1 MLMRLLRSHLRP
13 YGKTLLLIVALQTV
27 QTTAA
32 LTLPTVTA
40 RIIDDGVLAQ
50 PKPDIGFIHT
60 WGGLMVV
67 VAFVQVVFAVAA
79 MYYGA
84 KVAMSFGRDLRK
96 NLFHQVTDFSARE
109 VGTFGVPS
117 LITRITND
125 VQQVQ
130 MLVVMACTMA
140 IAAPITMVVGVIL
153 AVRQDI
159 GLSIVLVIA
168 MPVAAIVLGFIVAQ
182 MVPAFRLM
190 QERID
195 QVNRVLREQITGI
208 RVVRAFVRE
217 PARGAPV
224 RRRERR
230 PHRGVVEGRPLDVV
244 DVPDGQLPHQRVERR
259 RAVARRE
266 PRELGRDPSRHAR
279 RVPHVPRPDPH
290 VGRDGHVHG
299 LDDPAGVGVGRPHPG
314 GARHAAERRPAG
326 QPRARRRPT
335 RRARVPR
342 CRLPLSRAPSTRCS
356 PAVSF
361 ATAPGQTT
369 AIVGSTGAGKSTLV
383 NLILR
388 LFDSTEGTI
397 KVGGVD
403 VHDLDPDVLWQ
414 TIGLVPQRPYLFSGT
429 VASNL
434 EFGKPDAT
442 EEEMWTA
449 LEVAQATDF
458 VRAMPG
464 GLNARIEQGGTNV
477 SGGQRQRLSIA
488 RALIRR
494 PDIYVFDDS
503 FSALDL
509 ATDARL
515 RAALGPY
522 TKDSAVV
529 IVAQRVSTIAT
540 ADNIL
545 VLEDGVV
552 DRARDPR
559 RAHPRQP
566 DVRRD
571 RPEPDRREERGMTLI
586 DDQEEREELDLAAPE
601 IRAAGPLEL
610 GRCSRRAVEGLQE
623 RAAPPGPDARA
634 DVDRP
639 RSSSR

>member
-1 MLMRLLRSHLRP
+1 MSQLMRLLRSHLRP
-13 YGKTLLLIVALQTV
+13 YRKQLLIIVALQTV
-27 QTTAA
+27 QTSAA
-32 LTLPTVTA
+32 LTLPTITA
-40 RIIDDGVLAQ
+40 RIIDNGVLAHHGRVLD
-50 PKPDIGFIHT
+50 PNIGYIHA
-60 WGGLMVV
+60 WGAVMVLV
-67 VAFVQVVFAVAA
+67 SFVQIAFAVGA
-79 MYYGA
+79 MWFGA

-109 VGTFGVPS
+109 VGTFGAPS

-140 IAAPITMVVGVIL
+140 IAAPITIVVGVFMAL
-153 AVRQDI
+153 RQDV
-159 GLSIVLVIA
+159 GLSIVLVVA
-168 MPVAAIVLGFIVAQ
+168 MPVAAIVLGIIVAQ

-217 PARGAPV
+217 PQEARRFGEANTDLTAVSLTAGRLMAAMFPTVNFLINASSVGVLWLGASRINSGAIQVGTLVAYLTYLVQILMSVVMATFMVSMIPRASVSADRIQEVLDTPPSVVPPANPV
-224 RRRERR
+224 REVLQ
-230 PHRGVVEGRPLDVV
+230 HGALEFDN
-244 DVPDGQLPHQRVERR
+244 
-259 RAVARRE
+259 
-266 PRELGRDPSRHAR
+266 
-279 RVPHVPRPDPH
+279 
-290 VGRDGHVHG
+290 VGFNYPG
-299 LDDPAGVGVGRPHPG
+299 AEHPVLTG
-314 GARHAAERRPAG
+314 
-326 QPRARRRPT
+326 
-335 RRARVPR
+335 
-342 CRLPLSRAPSTRCS
+342 
-356 PAVSF
+356 VSF

-388 LFDSTEGTI
+388 LFDSTEGTV

-403 VHDLDPDVLWQ
+403 VHDLDPDVLWH

-434 EFGKPDAT
+434 QFGKPDAT
-442 EEEMWTA
+442 DEEMWAA
-449 LEVAQATDF
+449 LEVAQASDF

-464 GLNARIEQGGTNV
+464 GLSARIEQGGTNV

-552 DRARDPR
+552 IGHGTHDELMRDNPTY
-559 RAHPRQP
+559 AEIVQSQIG
-566 DVRRD
+566 
-571 RPEPDRREERGMTLI
+571 EKS
-586 DDQEEREELDLAAPE
+586 AA
-601 IRAAGPLEL
+601 
-610 GRCSRRAVEGLQE
+610 
-623 RAAPPGPDARA
+623 
-634 DVDRP
+634 
-639 RSSSR
+639 

>member
-1 MLMRLLRSHLRP
+1 VLTKLLKSHLAP
-13 YGKTLLLIVALQTV
+13 YKNQLLLIVLLQTV

-32 LTLPTVTA
+32 LTLPTINA
-40 RIIDDGVLAQ
+40 NIIDKGVLRGNQ
-50 PKPDIGFIHT
+50 GYIWT
-60 WGGLMVV
+60 WGAVMVV
-67 VAFVQVVFAVAA
+67 FSIIQIVFAVAA
-79 MYYGA
+79 VYWGA

-109 VGTFGVPS
+109 VGTFGAPS

-130 MLVVMACTMA
+130 ILVVMACTMA
-140 IAAPITMVVGVIL
+140 IAAPITLVVGVIL
-153 AVRQDI
+153 ALHQDV
-159 GLSIVLVIA
+159 GLSVILVIA
-168 MPVAAIVLGFIVAQ
+168 MPVCGVVLGLLVSR

-217 PARGAPV
+217 PQEARRFSEANEELTEVSLRAGRLMSSMFPTVNLLINLSSVGVLWLGASRVNSGEIQVGTLIAYLTYLVQILMSVVMATFMISMIPRAAVSADRIQEVLETDPSVVPPIDPV
-224 RRRERR
+224 R
-230 PHRGVVEGRPLDVV
+230 DVV
-244 DVPDGQLPHQRVERR
+244 THGALEFRDVGFHYPGAE
-259 RAVARRE
+259 
-266 PRELGRDPSRHAR
+266 
-279 RVPHVPRPDPH
+279 
-290 VGRDGHVHG
+290 
-299 LDDPAGVGVGRPHPG
+299 HP
-314 GARHAAERRPAG
+314 
-326 QPRARRRPT
+326 
-335 RRARVPR
+335 V
-342 CRLPLSRAPSTRCS
+342 LSG
-356 PAVSF
+356 VSF

-369 AIVGSTGAGKSTLV
+369 AVVGSTGAGKSTLV

-388 LFDSTEGTI
+388 LFDSTEG
-397 KVGGVD
+397 KVLVGGVD
-403 VHDLDPDVLWQ
+403 VHDLDPAVLWS

-442 EEEMWTA
+442 EDEMWAA
-449 LEVAQATDF
+449 LEVAQAADF

-464 GLNARIEQGGTNV
+464 GLQARIEQGGTNV

-488 RALIRR
+488 RALIRK

-522 TKDSAVV
+522 TKDAAVI
-529 IVAQRVSTIAT
+529 IVAQRVSTIST

-545 VLEDGVV
+545 VLEDGLVIGRGTH
-552 DRARDPR
+552 DELIRDCPTY
-559 RAHPRQP
+559 AEIVQSQIG
-566 DVRRD
+566 
-571 RPEPDRREERGMTLI
+571 EKS
-586 DDQEEREELDLAAPE
+586 AA
-601 IRAAGPLEL
+601 
-610 GRCSRRAVEGLQE
+610 
-623 RAAPPGPDARA
+623 
-634 DVDRP
+634 
-639 RSSSR
+639 